1 MGSADRSDGMGT
13 ESTTKEITTEIAIVF
28 ETTIRDN
35 NYEAR
40 GVKVM
45 LGFELEEIY
54 RYTPRK

>member
-1 MGSADRSDGMGT
+1 MST

-35 NYEAR
+35 NYESR